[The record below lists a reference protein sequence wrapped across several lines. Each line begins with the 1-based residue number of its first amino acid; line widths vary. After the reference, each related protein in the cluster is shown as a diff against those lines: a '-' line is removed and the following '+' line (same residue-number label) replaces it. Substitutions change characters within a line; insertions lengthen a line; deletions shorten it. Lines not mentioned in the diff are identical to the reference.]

1 VSAAGLQSLI
11 ACEHAAVV
19 LTGRSREGSHPTT
32 LRAALLALSCGT
44 AAALAVV
51 ARDASADA
59 AAAPVVEDDPQ
70 PQVIRVALSKR
81 ASETLSEVRVRRLVE
96 LQLGGD
102 VPVAPEP
109 YGPLDEVAVRVFIDL
124 PSPSV
129 AEIQAQAPKRR
140 LAIRRVDVAGLP
152 WDAATR
158 FVAIAASESIR
169 LQLRPLPKR
178 KPRPPTNAE
187 IAERLEKTPSLELGG
202 ALTGAWLSGTNEGF
216 LGSRLR
222 FSFHQRVL
230 SEHLSISAMGS
241 TASTSWF
248 EGSIGASHRTFWL
261 PDVRTHIGAG
271 FGVAAV
277 FDQSSGEPDPWI
289 RGYAAASVS
298 LRLAGDAWLGVELE
312 PGAALDAP
320 NERVGA
326 FIGAAMSI
334 GYDGPMD

>member
-1 VSAAGLQSLI
+1 MPALGLT
-11 ACEHAAVV
+11 ARH
-19 LTGRSREGSHPTT
+19 GEGFHPPT
-32 LRAALLALSCGT
+32 LRARLLALMCGT
-44 AAALAVV
+44 AAALTGV
-51 ARDASADA
+51 ARESRADVTP
-59 AAAPVVEDDPQ
+59 PVVEDDPV
-70 PQVIRVALSKR
+70 PRVIRVALSKR

-102 VPVAPEP
+102 VSVAPEP
-109 YGPLDEVAVRVFIDL
+109 YGPLDEVSVRVFIDL

-178 KPRPPTNAE
+178 KPRPPTEAE

-202 ALTGAWLSGTNEGF
+202 ALVGAWLSSENEGF
-216 LGSRLR
+216 FGSRLR

-230 SEHLSISAMGS
+230 SEHLSIQALGS
-241 TASTSWF
+241 TSSTAWF
-248 EGSIGASHRTFWL
+248 EGSLGASHRTFWL
-261 PDVRTHIGAG
+261 PDVRTYVGAG

-277 FDQSSGEPDPWI
+277 FDGRTGEADPWI
-289 RGYAAASVS
+289 RGYADLGVA
-298 LRLAGDAWLGVELE
+298 LRLADDAWLAVEVQ

-320 NERVGA
+320 SERVGA

-334 GYDGPMD
+334 GYDGPVED

>member
-1 VSAAGLQSLI
+1 MTPP
-11 ACEHAAVV
+11 AV
-19 LTGRSREGSHPTT
+19 E
-32 LRAALLALSCGT
+32 
-44 AAALAVV
+44 
-51 ARDASADA
+51 
-59 AAAPVVEDDPQ
+59 EDPQ

-102 VPVAPEP
+102 VTVAPEP

-178 KPRPPTNAE
+178 KPRPPTDAE
-187 IAERLEKTPSLELGG
+187 ISERLEKTPSLELGG
-202 ALTGAWLSGTNEGF
+202 ALTGAWLSGSNEGF
-216 LGSRLR
+216 FGSRLR

-230 SEHLSISAMGS
+230 SEHLSISALGS

-261 PDVRTHIGAG
+261 PDVRTHVGAG
-271 FGVAAV
+271 FAAAAV
-277 FDQSSGEPDPWI
+277 FPKASGEADPWI
-289 RGYAAASVS
+289 RGYAELGVS
-298 LRLAGDAWLGVELE
+298 LRLGGDAWLGVELQ

-326 FIGAAMSI
+326 FIGAAMSMS
-334 GYDGPMD
+334 YDGPMD